1 MVPVKKSHAIFLLAF
16 LTCAFMY
23 GQRTVTKLEGRV
35 YNVSNDVS
43 AVHVS
48 NLTKNRGTITDE
60 NGFFEIS
67 VSMMDTLVFSA
78 VQFKKKELII
88 TQKVLDS
95 PLFLVAMEEA
105 LTELNE
111 VVVMPYS
118 LSGELEKDIGKL
130 AIDPVITSS
139 TEGLANAFVK
149 PLTQS
154 QRKLYA
160 ARTWDAKFYVIA
172 FTMKL
177 DPLFNYFSG
186 RTKRLNQ
193 KVAREARSKWIE
205 EVRGFYPDSI
215 YVQELK
221 IPKANVGDFIYSCE
235 KDALF
240 EAIVRNGDRLQLWEL
255 LRKKSIKYLKYNDI
269 HKK

>member
-1 MVPVKKSHAIFLLAF
+1 MKI
-16 LTCAFMY
+16 
-23 GQRTVTKLEGRV
+23 
-35 YNVSNDVS
+35 
-43 AVHVS
+43 
-48 NLTKNRGTITDE
+48 
-60 NGFFEIS
+60 
-67 VSMMDTLVFSA
+67 
-78 VQFKKKELII
+78 
-88 TQKVLDS
+88 DS

-160 ARTWDAKFYVIA
+160 ARTWDAQFYVIA

-205 EVRGFYPDSI
+205 EVRGFYP
-215 YVQELK
+215 
-221 IPKANVGDFIYSCE
+221 G
-235 KDALF
+235 
-240 EAIVRNGDRLQLWEL
+240 
-255 LRKKSIKYLKYNDI
+255 
-269 HKK
+269 